1 MRVYPV
7 KDELPCKETWLI
19 IRRNDGEDE
28 MKYQLSNAPPG
39 TSVERLGKMSASRYW
54 IERAIQDAKGEVG
67 MADYQVRGW
76 LAWHHH
82 MTMTLLA
89 MLFLLDL
96 LVVLKEKAPALTI
109 QDVREILEVILP
121 RKEVTHDELL
131 KLLEQKVIA
140 RESARRSHHKRNK

>member
-1 MRVYPV
+1 M
-7 KDELPCKETWLI
+7 
-19 IRRNDGEDE
+19 
-28 MKYQLSNAPPG
+28 
-39 TSVERLGKMSASRYW
+39 GKMSASRYW

-76 LAWHHH
+76 LGWHHH

-96 LVVLKEKAPALTI
+96 LVELKEKAPTLTI

-121 RKEVTHDELL
+121 RREITHNELL
-131 KLLEQKVIA
+131 KILEQKIIA